1 MLEKLPSS
9 PTLRDVAK
17 LAGVSYQTVS
27 RVVNNSP
34 HVSAETLEK
43 VNRAIAALNYQP
55 NRTARNLATGKSHTI
70 HVLVFDIFNL
80 RMLPAI
86 ERGARAKGYHLRL
99 TNLRGRDTGVEDL
112 ETCLSESIAGGSGGL
127 IFLLPWNL
135 VSVEQLQGLTGGIPF
150 VVVGSSLGLGT
161 NSILVDQYEGTRLVV
176 QHLLDLGHRAIAA
189 IHGTAHHY
197 DAQIRQETL
206 EYMLREHGLEL
217 VASDRGIFDMKS
229 GYEAALRLLAQ
240 KVHFTALAC
249 ANDEM
254 ALGAIRAIK
263 DQGLQV
269 PQDIS
274 VIGFDDQ
281 NFAAYCDPPLTTV
294 RQDFD
299 ALGAQGLQHLFSLM
313 ESPEAVPYQRVLYP
327 KLVVRQSTTAP
338 SEGVA
343 WGH

>member
-9 PTLRDVAK
+9 PTLRNVAK

-43 VNRAIAALNYQP
+43 VNRAIAELNYQP
-55 NRTARNLATGKSHTI
+55 NRAARNLATGKSHAI
-70 HVLVFDIFNL
+70 HVLVFDVFNL

-86 ERGARAKGYHLRL
+86 ERGARARGYQLHLFNLSEGQGNDVKGL
-99 TNLRGRDTGVEDL
+99 VA
-112 ETCLSESIAGGSGGL
+112 CLGESIASRPDGL
-127 IFLLPWNL
+127 IFLLPWTL
-135 VSVEQLQGLTGGIPF
+135 VSVERLRSLTAGIPF
-150 VVVGSSLGLGT
+150 VVVGSSLGAGT

-176 QHLLDLGHRAIAA
+176 QHLLDLGHRSIAA
-189 IHGTAHHY
+189 IHGLTHY
-197 DAQIRQETL
+197 HDAQIRQETL
-206 EYMLREHGLEL
+206 QSMLREHDLEL
-217 VASDRGIFDMKS
+217 VASERGLFDMKS
-229 GYEAALRLLAQ
+229 GYEAALRLLTQ
-240 KVHFTALAC
+240 KVHFTALVC

-274 VIGFDDQ
+274 VVGFDDQ

-294 RQDFD
+294 QQDFD
-299 ALGAQGLQHLFSLM
+299 ALGAQSLQHLFSLM
-313 ESPEAVPYQRVLYP
+313 ESPEAAPYQRVLYP
-327 KLVVRQSTTAP
+327 KLIVRKSTAGP
-338 SEGVA
+338 C
-343 WGH
+343 